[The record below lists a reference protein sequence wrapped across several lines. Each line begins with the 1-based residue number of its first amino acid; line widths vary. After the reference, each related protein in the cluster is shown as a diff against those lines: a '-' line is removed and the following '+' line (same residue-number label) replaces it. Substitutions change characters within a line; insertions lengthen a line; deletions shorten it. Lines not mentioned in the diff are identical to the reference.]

1 MLAVIIIMP
10 DNLARG
16 QLLRSTRVLIYLR
29 RQHPEIQELEC
40 VIQKACEVV
49 STHSVAKLS
58 QNKNISTVIF
68 RLNCGTLWGKN
79 NMDGRGHWILH
90 SLRPKRP
97 TYMANWFFWN
107 HSVKSLPQSI
117 DSCGAC
123 PQNYQNVKR

>member
-68 RLNCGTLWGKN
+68 RLNCGTL
-79 NMDGRGHWILH
+79 
-90 SLRPKRP
+90 
-97 TYMANWFFWN
+97 
-107 HSVKSLPQSI
+107 
-117 DSCGAC
+117 
-123 PQNYQNVKR
+123 